1 MTQQTYNFRIDA
13 FNKKASVVAIIEYW
27 EEFYGKQALKVFRN
41 TILCMRKIII
51 GSNEVFC
58 GFGLFNCY
66 VQCTLSHIWL
76 RLSYKITFLGKI
88 YVQYSVHSL
97 YS

>member
-51 GSNEVFC
+51 GSN
-58 GFGLFNCY
+58 
-66 VQCTLSHIWL
+66 
-76 RLSYKITFLGKI
+76 
-88 YVQYSVHSL
+88 
-97 YS
+97 